1 VNAITRAGGF
11 PDVLVIDDD
20 EIMRDL
26 VADWLEAAG
35 YGVRKAADCPAGL
48 ADVERAEP
56 ALVVTDMCM
65 PGPGGGMIIRSL
77 KRDHPAVPI
86 IAISGHFNMSGCS
99 ADDALR
105 LGAARA
111 LAKPVKRN
119 EIVRVVAELVGP
131 PAILERTDSGCR
143 SENA

>member
-1 VNAITRAGGF
+1 VEATTQFKGPAQ
-11 PDVLVIDDD
+11 VLVIDDD

-48 ADVERAEP
+48 AEVERAEP

-65 PGPGGGMIIRSL
+65 PGPGGGALIRHL
-77 KRDHPAVPI
+77 KRAHPAIPI
-86 IAISGHFNMSGCS
+86 IAISGHFSLSGCS
-99 ADDALR
+99 ADGALA

-111 LAKPVKRN
+111 LAKPVTRG
-119 EIVRVVAELVGP
+119 EIMRAVAELVGP
-131 PAILERTDSGCR
+131 PGR
-143 SENA
+143 